1 MGFQSLSREQ
11 SETPAQFSS
20 LSGRNVPPMSPLP
33 LLSPSLSRSLRW
45 SLTSYT
51 VICHKCLMSHSRR
64 KWDDHM
70 IRPNCKHLQNI
81 IQQANLDIV
90 AVGGF
95 LSVSIRRF
103 DAFLHLSFCNF
114 LFSFPQTTPLLVF
127 SVFSYLVPPPLFFI
141 HPTWLPFLHWQEIIP
156 SLSCWKMENDDKL
169 SLIMCSLCSMSIS
182 EQSGPKKDQGELA
195 YLHVFILNLTAEPP
209 WCFLNRDTLCFYSYS
224 HFYVYNDFLV
234 IMPVLQLVWRG
245 FFKIIFVEE
254 CSQLHPFKCLFLQ
267 SKHAPSRHRPS
278 SSLCQV

>member
-1 MGFQSLSREQ
+1 MFVLFVKAVFVEGFSLSPEIYKRACISQ
-11 SETPAQFSS
+11 
-20 LSGRNVPPMSPLP
+20 
-33 LLSPSLSRSLRW
+33 
-45 SLTSYT
+45 LTS
-51 VICHKCLMSHSRR
+51 V
-64 KWDDHM
+64 
-70 IRPNCKHLQNI
+70 
-81 IQQANLDIV
+81 
-90 AVGGF
+90 
-95 LSVSIRRF
+95 
-103 DAFLHLSFCNF
+103 LH
-114 LFSFPQTTPLLVF
+114 T
-127 SVFSYLVPPPLFFI
+127 FI
-141 HPTWLPFLHWQEIIP
+141 KSDL
-156 SLSCWKMENDDKL
+156 NDDKL